1 MAQKIDQGA
10 MAQSAHDKNIQAR
23 QDGGPG
29 SGPKG
34 GSGFKIPEPKGV
46 TKAESVERM
55 KNIARRQKE
64 KKEAKKKRPSEKGL
78 ATFKI

>member
-23 QDGGPG
+23 KDGGPG

-34 GSGFKIPEPKGV
+34 GKGEGPAFSKKKI
-46 TKAESVERM
+46 ESKIKTLTM
-55 KNIARRQKE
+55 LARTADTPAD
-64 KKEAKKKRPSEKGL
+64 KKELLGDIKRLKTKG
-78 ATFKI
+78 FI